1 MAKQFV
7 GKATSYTA
15 EGADARFIDNDEQ
28 TQALNTLRNEVP
40 GLADA
45 RIEARIEAYK
55 QEANAKFALN
65 TALDSLLKAVDAA
78 ATYAPKSALEGLLK
92 AADAAA
98 TYASKG
104 ELQAAKDVL
113 DKGLKDNADADARRW
128 SVISANKTNVEKL
141 QASMTAVETRVKALE
156 DKPAA
161 PGGQG
166 GGVQAGD
173 TGWVDIAQGQV
184 GAGQYQYR
192 VVGATMFFRKKGDE
206 WRALPKP
213 ATTVTHIAT
222 LPQTYGKLERANVQ
236 VVKKG
241 DPKQGNGDVWTSDG
255 SMIEVWPN
263 WTVKYTCMDLQG
275 TYAMDLLKTTV
286 EKPLL
291 TPAQPGGAGGVT
303 EETLNQK
310 IYELKT
316 NLEAKITAATSM
328 IASTRAVMSGVND
341 KVNILETTV
350 GEHTTR
356 ITALE
361 NKPGGGAATGATVL
375 VLGPTEAVPVGT
387 KPGTVIVRRSN

>member
-7 GKATSYTA
+7 GKATSYTVDGA
-15 EGADARFIDNDEQ
+15 EARFIDNDEQ
-28 TQALNTLRNEVP
+28 TQALNSLRNEVP

-55 QEANAKFALN
+55 QEVNAKFAL
-65 TALDSLLKAVDAA
+65 
-78 ATYAPKSALEGLLK
+78 KSALDGLLK

-98 TYASKG
+98 TYAPKAALEGLLKATDAAATYASKG
-104 ELQAAKDVL
+104 DLAAAKEAL
-113 DKGLKDNADADARRW
+113 EKGLKDNTDADARRW
-128 SVISANKTNVEKL
+128 SIISANKTDVADLK
-141 QASMTAVETRVKALE
+141 TRVKALE

-173 TGWVDIAQGQV
+173 TGWMDIAQGQI

-213 ATTVTHIAT
+213 ATANSHIAT
-222 LPQTYGKLERANVQ
+222 LPQTYGKLERASVL
-236 VVKKG
+236 VVKKDG
-241 DPKQGNGDVWTSDG
+241 DNWLSDG

-263 WTVKYTCMDLQG
+263 WTVKYSCKDLQG
-275 TYAMDLLKTTV
+275 TYAMDLLMTTV

-291 TPAQPGGAGGVT
+291 TPAQPGGGVT
-303 EETLNQK
+303 EEKLN
-310 IYELKT
+310 ELKT
-316 NLEAKITAATSM
+316 SLEAKITAATSE
-328 IASTRAVMSGVND
+328 IASTKAVMTGVRD
-341 KVNILETTV
+341 KVTTLETTV
-350 GEHTTR
+350 GEHTKK
-356 ITALE
+356 IAALE
-361 NKPGGGAATGATVL
+361 AKPGGGGATVL
-375 VLGPTEAVPVGT
+375 VLGPTENLPAGT

>member
-7 GKATSYTA
+7 GKTTSYTA

-40 GLADA
+40 DLANA

-55 QEANAKFALN
+55 QEVNTKFALK
-65 TALDSLLKAVDAA
+65 TALDDLLKTVDAA

-104 ELQAAKDVL
+104 ELQAAKDAL
-113 DKGLKDNADADARRW
+113 DKGLKDNADADSRRW
-128 SVISANKTNVEKL
+128 SVISGNKTNVEKL

-156 DKPAA
+156 DA
-161 PGGQG
+161 PGGG
-166 GGVQAGD
+166 GGGLKVGD
-173 TGWVDIAQGQV
+173 TGWKDIETGQV

-192 VVGATMFFRKKGDE
+192 VVGATMFLRRTGDE

-213 ATTVTHIAT
+213 TKTVTHVAT
-222 LPQTYGKLERANVQ
+222 LPQTYGKLERASTL

-241 DPKQGNGDVWTSDG
+241 DPAQGKQDEWTSDG
-255 SMIEVWPN
+255 SMIEIWPN

-275 TYAMDLLKTTV
+275 IYAMDLLKTTV
-286 EKPLL
+286 EKPLIS
-291 TPAQPGGAGGVT
+291 PAGAGGGIT

-310 IYELKT
+310 LDTLKT
-316 NLEAKITAATSM
+316 SLEAQIRTIQSEAANAKAQM
-328 IASTRAVMSGVND
+328 STLNT
-341 KVNILETTV
+341 KVED
-350 GEHTTR
+350 HTTR

-375 VLGPTEAVPVGT
+375 VLGPTEAVPAGT

>member
-40 GLADA
+40 DLANA

-55 QEANAKFALN
+55 QEVNARYALKS
-65 TALDSLLKAVDAA
+65 ALDGLLKAVDAA

-113 DKGLKDNADADARRW
+113 DKGLKDNADADSRRW
-128 SVISANKTNVEKL
+128 SVISANKTDVADLK
-141 QASMTAVETRVKALE
+141 TRVKALE

-173 TGWVDIAQGQV
+173 TGWKDIETGQV

-192 VVGATMFFRKKGDE
+192 VVGATMFFRKAGDE

-213 ATTVTHIAT
+213 TKTVTHVAT
-222 LPQTYGKLERANVQ
+222 LPQTYGKLERASTL

-241 DPKQGNGDVWTSDG
+241 DPAQGKQDEWTSDG
-255 SMIEVWPN
+255 SMIEIWPN

-275 TYAMDLLKTTV
+275 VYAMDLLKTTV

-291 TPAQPGGAGGVT
+291 TPAQPGGGVT

-310 IYELKT
+310 INELKT
-316 NLEAKITAATSM
+316 GLEVQL
-328 IASTRAVMSGVND
+328 RAVLSEAAGV
-341 KVNILETTV
+341 KAQV
-350 GEHTTR
+350 GAANTKIEAHEAR
-356 ITALE
+356 ISALE
-361 NKPGGGAATGATVL
+361 NKPGGGPATGATVL
-375 VLGPTEAVPVGT
+375 VLGPTEAVPAGT

>member
-7 GKATSYTA
+7 GKATSYTVDGA
-15 EGADARFIDNDEQ
+15 EARFIDNDEQ

-40 GLADA
+40 DLANA

-55 QEANAKFALN
+55 QEVNAKFAL
-65 TALDSLLKAVDAA
+65 
-78 ATYAPKSALEGLLK
+78 KSALDGLLK

-98 TYASKG
+98 TYAPKAALEGLLKATDAAATYASKG
-104 ELQAAKDVL
+104 DLAAAKEAL
-113 DKGLKDNADADARRW
+113 EKGLKDNTDADARRW
-128 SVISANKTNVEKL
+128 SIISTNKTDVADLK
-141 QASMTAVETRVKALE
+141 TRVKALE

-213 ATTVTHIAT
+213 ATTVTHVAT
-222 LPQTYGKLERANVQ
+222 LPQTYGKLERASTL

-241 DPKQGNGDVWTSDG
+241 DPKQGKGDEWTSDG
-255 SMIEVWPN
+255 SMIEIWPN

-291 TPAQPGGAGGVT
+291 TPAQPGGGVT
-303 EETLNQK
+303 EEKLN
-310 IYELKT
+310 ELKT
-316 NLEAKITAATSM
+316 SLEMKLNAVTSE
-328 IASTRAVMSGVND
+328 IASTKAMMSGVRD
-341 KVNILETTV
+341 KVTTLETSVKTNADK
-350 GEHTTR
+350 
-356 ITALE
+356 IAALE
-361 NKPGGGAATGATVL
+361 NKPGGGGATGATVL
-375 VLGPTEAVPVGT
+375 VLGPTENLPAGT

>member
-40 GLADA
+40 DLANA

-55 QEANAKFALN
+55 QEVNAKFALK
-65 TALDSLLKAVDAA
+65 TALDGLLKAVDAT

-104 ELQAAKDVL
+104 ELQAAKDAL
-113 DKGLKDNADADARRW
+113 DKSLKDNADADSRRW
-128 SVISANKTNVEKL
+128 SVISGNKTNVEKL

-156 DKPAA
+156 DA

-166 GGVQAGD
+166 QGGGGLKVGD
-173 TGWVDIAQGQV
+173 TGWKDIETGQV

-192 VVGATMFFRKKGDE
+192 VVGATMFLRKAGDE

-213 ATTVTHIAT
+213 TKTVTHVAT
-222 LPQTYGKLERANVQ
+222 LPQTYGKLERASTL

-241 DPKQGNGDVWTSDG
+241 DPAQGKQDEWTSDG
-255 SMIEVWPN
+255 SMVEIWPN

-275 TYAMDLLKTTV
+275 VYAMDLLKTTV
-286 EKPLL
+286 EKPLIS
-291 TPAQPGGAGGVT
+291 PAGASGVT
-303 EETLNQK
+303 EETLNQRLDT
-310 IYELKT
+310 LKT
-316 NLEAKITAATSM
+316 SLEMQIRAIQAESAGTKAQV
-328 IASTRAVMSGVND
+328 STLNT
-341 KVNILETTV
+341 KVEAH
-350 GEHTTR
+350 ETR

-361 NKPGGGAATGATVL
+361 NKPAGAGTPLL
-375 VLGPTEAVPVGT
+375 VLGPTEAVPAGT

>member
-7 GKATSYTA
+7 GKAISYTA
-15 EGADARFIDNDEQ
+15 EGADARFIDNNEQ

-40 GLADA
+40 DLANA

-55 QEANAKFALN
+55 QEVNAKFALK
-65 TALDSLLKAVDAA
+65 TALDGLLKAVDAA

-104 ELQAAKDVL
+104 ELQAAKDAL
-113 DKGLKDNADADARRW
+113 DKGLKDNADADSRRW
-128 SVISANKTNVEKL
+128 SVISGNKTNVEKL

-156 DKPAA
+156 DA
-161 PGGQG
+161 PGGG
-166 GGVQAGD
+166 GGGLKIGD
-173 TGWVDIAQGQV
+173 TGWKDIETGQV

-192 VVGATMFFRKKGDE
+192 VVGATMFFRKAGDE
-206 WRALPKP
+206 WRPLPK
-213 ATTVTHIAT
+213 TTRTVTHVAT
-222 LPQTYGKLERANVQ
+222 LPQTYGKLERASTL

-241 DPKQGNGDVWTSDG
+241 DPAQGKQDEWTSDG
-255 SMIEVWPN
+255 SMVEIWPN

-275 TYAMDLLKTTV
+275 IYAMDLLKTTV
-286 EKPLL
+286 EKPLIS
-291 TPAQPGGAGGVT
+291 PAEAGGGVT

-310 IYELKT
+310 LDTLKT
-316 NLEAKITAATSM
+316 SLEAQIRANSGELAGIKAQV
-328 IASTRAVMSGVND
+328 STLNT
-341 KVNILETTV
+341 KVED
-350 GEHTTR
+350 HTTR

-361 NKPGGGAATGATVL
+361 NKPAGTGTPLL
-375 VLGPTEAVPVGT
+375 VLGPTEAVPAGT

>member
-7 GKATSYTA
+7 GKATSYTVDGA
-15 EGADARFIDNDEQ
+15 EARFIDNDEQ

-55 QEANAKFALN
+55 QEVNAKFALK
-65 TALDSLLKAVDAA
+65 TALDGLLKAVDAA

-104 ELQAAKDVL
+104 ELQAAKDAL
-113 DKGLKDNADADARRW
+113 DKGLKDNADADSRRW
-128 SVISANKTNVEKL
+128 SVISGNKTNIETL

-161 PGGQG
+161 PGGG
-166 GGVQAGD
+166 AGGVQAGD

-192 VVGATMFFRKKGDE
+192 VVGATMFFRRAGDE

-213 ATTVTHIAT
+213 ARTVTHIAT
-222 LPQTYGKLERANVQ
+222 LPQTYGKLERASTL

-241 DPKQGNGDVWTSDG
+241 DPALGKGDEWTSDG
-255 SMIEVWPN
+255 SMIELWPN

-275 TYAMDLLKTTV
+275 VYAMDLLKTTV

-291 TPAQPGGAGGVT
+291 TPAQPGGGVT
-303 EETLNQK
+303 EETLNTK
-310 IYELKT
+310 LNDLKT
-316 NLEAKITAATSM
+316 SLEAQIRAAQSEA
-328 IASTRAVMSGVND
+328 ASVKAQVSTLNT
-341 KVNILETTV
+341 KVE
-350 GEHTTR
+350 EHTTR

>member
-7 GKATSYTA
+7 GKATSYTVDGA
-15 EGADARFIDNDEQ
+15 EARFIDNDEQ

-55 QEANAKFALN
+55 QEVNAKFALKS
-65 TALDSLLKAVDAA
+65 ALDGLLKATDAA

-104 ELQAAKDVL
+104 ELQAAKDAL
-113 DKGLKDNADADARRW
+113 DKSLKDNADADSRCW
-128 SVISANKTNVEKL
+128 SVISGNKTNVEKL

-156 DKPAA
+156 DA
-161 PGGQG
+161 PGGG
-166 GGVQAGD
+166 GGAGGGLKVGD
-173 TGWVDIAQGQV
+173 TGWKDIETGQV

-192 VVGATMFFRKKGDE
+192 VVGATMFLRKAGDE
-206 WRALPKP
+206 WRPLPKP
-213 ATTVTHIAT
+213 ARTVTHIAT
-222 LPQTYGKLERANVQ
+222 LPQTYGKLERASTL

-241 DPKQGNGDVWTSDG
+241 DPAQGKGDEWTSDG
-255 SMIEVWPN
+255 SMIEIWPN

-275 TYAMDLLKTTV
+275 VYAMDLLKTTV
-286 EKPLL
+286 EKPLIS
-291 TPAQPGGAGGVT
+291 PEGASGGIT

-310 IYELKT
+310 LNDLKT
-316 NLEAKITAATSM
+316 SLEAQI
-328 IASTRAVMSGVND
+328 RVNSAELSVIKAQAND
-341 KVNILETTV
+341 TKTKVETLETKV
-350 GEHTTR
+350 
-356 ITALE
+356 TALE
-361 NKPGGGAATGATVL
+361 NKPAGTGTPLL
-375 VLGPTEAVPVGT
+375 VLGPTEAVPAGT

>member
-7 GKATSYTA
+7 GKATSYTVDGA
-15 EGADARFIDNDEQ
+15 EARFIDNDEQ

-55 QEANAKFALN
+55 QEVNAKFALK
-65 TALDSLLKAVDAA
+65 TALDGLLKVVDAA

-104 ELQAAKDVL
+104 ELQAAKDAL
-113 DKGLKDNADADARRW
+113 DKGLKDNADADSRRW
-128 SVISANKTNVEKL
+128 SVISGNKTNVEKL

-156 DKPAA
+156 DA
-161 PGGQG
+161 PGGAG
-166 GGVQAGD
+166 GGLKVGD
-173 TGWVDIAQGQV
+173 TGWKDIETGQV

-192 VVGATMFFRKKGDE
+192 VVGATMFFRKAGDE

-213 ATTVTHIAT
+213 TRTVTHVAT
-222 LPQTYGKLERANVQ
+222 LPQTYGKLERASTL

-241 DPKQGNGDVWTSDG
+241 DPAQGKGDEWTSDG
-255 SMIEVWPN
+255 SMIEIWPN
-263 WTVKYTCMDLQG
+263 WTVKYTCLDLQG
-275 TYAMDLLKTTV
+275 VYAMDLLKTTV
-286 EKPLL
+286 EKPLIS
-291 TPAQPGGAGGVT
+291 PAGAGGVT
-303 EETLNQK
+303 EETLNTK
-310 IYELKT
+310 LNELKT
-316 NLEAKITAATSM
+316 SLETQIRAVQSEITGARAQM
-328 IASTRAVMSGVND
+328 GAASTKIEAH
-341 KVNILETTV
+341 E
-350 GEHTTR
+350 TR

-375 VLGPTEAVPVGT
+375 VLGPTEAVPAGT

>member
-55 QEANAKFALN
+55 QEVNAKYALK
-65 TALDSLLKAVDAA
+65 TALDGLLKAVDAA

-104 ELQAAKDVL
+104 ELLAAKDAL
-113 DKGLKDNADADARRW
+113 DKGLKDNADADSRRW
-128 SVISANKTNVEKL
+128 SVISGNKTNVEKL

-156 DKPAA
+156 DA
-161 PGGQG
+161 PGGAG
-166 GGVQAGD
+166 GGLKVGD
-173 TGWVDIAQGQV
+173 TGWKDIETGRV

-192 VVGATMFFRKKGDE
+192 VVGATMFFRKAGDE

-213 ATTVTHIAT
+213 TRTVTHVAT
-222 LPQTYGKLERANVQ
+222 LPQTYGKLERASTL

-241 DPKQGNGDVWTSDG
+241 DPAQGKGDEWTSDG
-255 SMIEVWPN
+255 SMIEIWPN

-275 TYAMDLLKTTV
+275 VYAMDLLKTTV
-286 EKPLL
+286 EKPLIS
-291 TPAQPGGAGGVT
+291 PAEAGGGVT
-303 EETLNQK
+303 EEMLNQK
-310 IYELKT
+310 LDTLKT
-316 NLEAKITAATSM
+316 TLESQIRANSSELASVKTQMS
-328 IASTRAVMSGVND
+328 STRS
-341 KVNILETTV
+341 KVETLETKV
-350 GEHTTR
+350 TT
-356 ITALE
+356 LE
-361 NKPGGGAATGATVL
+361 NKPGGTSTPLL
-375 VLGPTEAVPVGT
+375 VLGPTEAVPAGT

>member
-55 QEANAKFALN
+55 QEVNAKFALK
-65 TALDSLLKAVDAA
+65 TALDGLLKAVDAA

-104 ELQAAKDVL
+104 ELQAAKDAL
-113 DKGLKDNADADARRW
+113 DKGLKDNADADSRRW
-128 SVISANKTNVEKL
+128 SVISGNKTNVERL

-156 DKPAA
+156 DA
-161 PGGQG
+161 PGGG
-166 GGVQAGD
+166 GGAGGGLQVGD
-173 TGWVDIAQGQV
+173 TGWKDIETGQV

-192 VVGATMFFRKKGDE
+192 VVGATMFLRKAGDE

-213 ATTVTHIAT
+213 TKTVTLVAT
-222 LPQTYGKLERANVQ
+222 LPQTYGKLERASTL

-241 DPKQGNGDVWTSDG
+241 DPAQGKQDEWTLDG
-255 SMIEVWPN
+255 SMVEIWPN

-275 TYAMDLLKTTV
+275 VYAMDLLKTTV
-286 EKPLL
+286 EKPLIS
-291 TPAQPGGAGGVT
+291 PAGAGGGIT
-303 EETLNQK
+303 EEMLNQK
-310 IYELKT
+310 LNDLKT
-316 NLEAKITAATSM
+316 SLEAQIGAIQSEVAGTKAWV
-328 IASTRAVMSGVND
+328 STLNT
-341 KVNILETTV
+341 KVEAH
-350 GEHTTR
+350 ETR

-361 NKPGGGAATGATVL
+361 NKPGGAATGATVL
-375 VLGPTEAVPVGT
+375 VLGPTEAVPAGT

>member
-7 GKATSYTA
+7 GKATSYTVDGA
-15 EGADARFIDNDEQ
+15 EARFIDNDEQ

-55 QEANAKFALN
+55 QEVNAKFALKS
-65 TALDSLLKAVDAA
+65 ALDGLLKATDAA
-78 ATYAPKSALEGLLK
+78 AAYAPKTALEGLLK
-92 AADAAA
+92 ASDAAA
-98 TYASKG
+98 TYAAKG
-104 ELQAAKDVL
+104 DLAAAKEAL
-113 DKGLKDNADADARRW
+113 EKGLKDNADADARRW
-128 SVISANKTNVEKL
+128 SVISANKTDVTDLK
-141 QASMTAVETRVKALE
+141 TRVKALE

-222 LPQTYGKLERANVQ
+222 LPQTYGKLERASTL

-241 DPKQGNGDVWTSDG
+241 DPAQGKGDEWTSDG

-263 WTVKYTCMDLQG
+263 WTVKYTCMDLQS

-291 TPAQPGGAGGVT
+291 TPAQPGGGVT

-310 IYELKT
+310 LDALKT
-316 NLEAKITAATSM
+316 SLEAQIRAAQSEA
-328 IASTRAVMSGVND
+328 ASIKAQVSTLNT
-341 KVNILETTV
+341 KVEAH
-350 GEHTTR
+350 ETR

-375 VLGPTEAVPVGT
+375 VLGPTEAVPAGT

>member
-7 GKATSYTA
+7 GKATSYTVDGA
-15 EGADARFIDNDEQ
+15 EARFIDNDEQ

-55 QEANAKFALN
+55 QEVNAKFALK
-65 TALDSLLKAVDAA
+65 TALDGLLKAVDAA

-104 ELQAAKDVL
+104 ELQAAKDAL
-113 DKGLKDNADADARRW
+113 DKGLKDNADADSRRW
-128 SVISANKTNVEKL
+128 SVISGNKTNVEKL

-156 DKPAA
+156 DA
-161 PGGQG
+161 PQG
-166 GGVQAGD
+166 GGGGLKVGD
-173 TGWVDIAQGQV
+173 TGWKDIETGQV

-192 VVGATMFFRKKGDE
+192 VVGATMFLRKAGDE

-213 ATTVTHIAT
+213 ARTVTHVAT
-222 LPQTYGKLERANVQ
+222 LPQTYGKLERASTL

-241 DPKQGNGDVWTSDG
+241 DPAQGKGDEWTSDG
-255 SMIEVWPN
+255 SMVEIWPN

-275 TYAMDLLKTTV
+275 VYAMDLLKTTV
-286 EKPLL
+286 EKPLIS
-291 TPAQPGGAGGVT
+291 PAGAGGGVT
-303 EETLNQK
+303 EETLNTRLND
-310 IYELKT
+310 LKT
-316 NLEAKITAATSM
+316 SLEAQI
-328 IASTRAVMSGVND
+328 RANSSELAGIKAQMSGTKT
-341 KVNILETTV
+341 KVETLETKV
-350 GEHTTR
+350 
-356 ITALE
+356 TALE
-361 NKPGGGAATGATVL
+361 NKPAGTGTPLL
-375 VLGPTEAVPVGT
+375 VLGPTEAVPAGT

>member
-7 GKATSYTA
+7 GKATSYTVDGA
-15 EGADARFIDNDEQ
+15 EARFIDNDEQ

-40 GLADA
+40 DLANA

-55 QEANAKFALN
+55 QEVNAKFALKS
-65 TALDSLLKAVDAA
+65 ALDGLLKATDAA
-78 ATYAPKSALEGLLK
+78 AVYAPKTALEGLLK
-92 AADAAA
+92 ATDAAA

-104 ELQAAKDVL
+104 DLEAAKEAL
-113 DKGLKDNADADARRW
+113 EKGLKDNTAADARRW
-128 SVISANKTNVEKL
+128 SVISANKTDVTDLK
-141 QASMTAVETRVKALE
+141 TRVKALE
-156 DKPAA
+156 DKPAT

-222 LPQTYGKLERANVQ
+222 LPQTYGKLERASTL

-241 DPKQGNGDVWTSDG
+241 DPALGKGDEWTSDG

-263 WTVKYTCMDLQG
+263 WIVKYTCMDLQG

-291 TPAQPGGAGGVT
+291 TPAQPGGGVT
-303 EETLNQK
+303 EEKLN
-310 IYELKT
+310 ELKT
-316 NLEAKITAATSM
+316 SLEAKITAATHE
-328 IASTRAVMSGVND
+328 IASTRAVMTEVRD
-341 KVNILETTV
+341 KVTTLETTV
-350 GEHTTR
+350 KTNADK
-356 ITALE
+356 IAALE
-361 NKPGGGAATGATVL
+361 NKPGGGAGTGATVL
-375 VLGPTEAVPVGT
+375 VLGPTENLPAGT

>member
-28 TQALNTLRNEVP
+28 AQALNTLRNEVP

-55 QEANAKFALN
+55 QEVNAKFALK
-65 TALDSLLKAVDAA
+65 TALDGLLKAVDAA
-78 ATYAPKSALEGLLK
+78 AAYAPKSALEGLLK

-104 ELQAAKDVL
+104 ELQAAKDAL
-113 DKGLKDNADADARRW
+113 DKGLKDNADADSRRW
-128 SVISANKTNVEKL
+128 SVISGNKTNVEKL

-156 DKPAA
+156 DA
-161 PGGQG
+161 PGGGGAG
-166 GGVQAGD
+166 GGLKVGD
-173 TGWVDIAQGQV
+173 TGWMDIDQGQV

-192 VVGATMFFRKKGDE
+192 VVGATMFLRKAGDE

-213 ATTVTHIAT
+213 PRTVTHVAT
-222 LPQTYGKLERANVQ
+222 LPQTYGKLERASTL

-241 DPKQGNGDVWTSDG
+241 DPAQGKGDEWTSDG
-255 SMIEVWPN
+255 SMIEIWPN
-263 WTVKYTCMDLQG
+263 RTVKYTCMDLQG
-275 TYAMDLLKTTV
+275 IYAMDLLKTTV
-286 EKPLL
+286 EKPLIS
-291 TPAQPGGAGGVT
+291 PAGTEGGVT

-310 IYELKT
+310 LVALKT
-316 NLEAKITAATSM
+316 SLESQIRVAQSEAAGTK
-328 IASTRAVMSGVND
+328 ALVSTLNT
-341 KVNILETTV
+341 KVED
-350 GEHTTR
+350 HTTR
-356 ITALE
+356 IAALE
-361 NKPGGGAATGATVL
+361 NKPGGTSTPLL
-375 VLGPTEAVPVGT
+375 VLGPTEAVPAGT

>member
-7 GKATSYTA
+7 GKATSYTVDGA
-15 EGADARFIDNDEQ
+15 EARFIDNDEQ

-40 GLADA
+40 DLANA

-55 QEANAKFALN
+55 QEVNAKFAL
-65 TALDSLLKAVDAA
+65 
-78 ATYAPKSALEGLLK
+78 KSALDGLLK

-98 TYASKG
+98 TYAPKAALEGLLKATDAAATYASKG
-104 ELQAAKDVL
+104 DLAAAKEVL
-113 DKGLKDNADADARRW
+113 EKGLKDNTDADARRW
-128 SVISANKTNVEKL
+128 SIISANKTDVADLK
-141 QASMTAVETRVKALE
+141 TRVKALE

-206 WRALPKP
+206 WRPLPKP
-213 ATTVTHIAT
+213 ATTVTHVAT
-222 LPQTYGKLERANVQ
+222 LPQTYGKLERASTL
-236 VVKKG
+236 VVKRGDPALGKG
-241 DPKQGNGDVWTSDG
+241 DEWASDG
-255 SMIEVWPN
+255 SMIEIWPN

-291 TPAQPGGAGGVT
+291 TPAQPGGGVT
-303 EETLNQK
+303 EEKLN
-310 IYELKT
+310 ELKT
-316 NLEAKITAATSM
+316 SLEAKIAAATSE
-328 IASTRAVMSGVND
+328 ITSTRAIMAGVRDNV
-341 KVNILETTV
+341 KTLETTV
-350 GEHTTR
+350 GEHTSK
-356 ITALE
+356 IAALE
-361 NKPGGGAATGATVL
+361 NKPGGGAGTGATVL
-375 VLGPTEAVPVGT
+375 VLGPTENLPVGT

>member
-7 GKATSYTA
+7 GKATSYTVDGA
-15 EGADARFIDNDEQ
+15 EARFIDNDEQ

-40 GLADA
+40 DLANA

-55 QEANAKFALN
+55 QEVNAKYALKS
-65 TALDSLLKAVDAA
+65 ALDGLLKAADAA

-92 AADAAA
+92 ATDAAA

-104 ELQAAKDVL
+104 DLAAAKEAL
-113 DKGLKDNADADARRW
+113 EKGLKENTDADARRW
-128 SVISANKTNVEKL
+128 SVISANKTDVADLK
-141 QASMTAVETRVKALE
+141 TRVKALE

-173 TGWVDIAQGQV
+173 TGWVDIAQDQV

-192 VVGATMFFRKKGDE
+192 VVGATMFFRKKGNE
-206 WRALPKP
+206 WRPLPKP
-213 ATTVTHIAT
+213 ATTVTHVAT
-222 LPQTYGKLERANVQ
+222 LPQTYGKLERASTL

-241 DPKQGNGDVWTSDG
+241 DPKQGKQDEWISDG
-255 SMIEVWPN
+255 SMVEIWPN

-291 TPAQPGGAGGVT
+291 TPAQPGGGVT
-303 EETLNQK
+303 EEK
-310 IYELKT
+310 INELKT
-316 NLEAKITAATSM
+316 SLEAKLTAVTSEV
-328 IASTRAVMSGVND
+328 ASTRAMMSDVRD
-341 KVNILETTV
+341 KVTTLETTV
-350 GEHTTR
+350 GEHTSK
-356 ITALE
+356 IAALE
-361 NKPGGGAATGATVL
+361 NKPGGGAGTGATVL
-375 VLGPTEAVPVGT
+375 VLGPTENLPAGT

>member
-7 GKATSYTA
+7 GKATSYTVDGA
-15 EGADARFIDNDEQ
+15 EARFIDNDEQ

-40 GLADA
+40 DLANA

-55 QEANAKFALN
+55 QEVNARFALK
-65 TALDSLLKAVDAA
+65 TALDGLLKAVDAA

-92 AADAAA
+92 ATDAAA

-104 ELQAAKDVL
+104 ELTTAKEAL
-113 DKGLKDNADADARRW
+113 EKGLQDNADADARRW
-128 SVISANKTNVEKL
+128 SVISANKTDVADLK
-141 QASMTAVETRVKALE
+141 TRVKALE

-213 ATTVTHIAT
+213 AAMNTHIAT
-222 LPQTYGKLERANVQ
+222 LPQTYGKLERASVL
-236 VVKKG
+236 VVKKDG
-241 DPKQGNGDVWTSDG
+241 DSWISDG
-255 SMIEVWPN
+255 STIEVWPN
-263 WTVKYTCMDLQG
+263 WTVKYTCKDLQG
-275 TYAMDLLKTTV
+275 VYAMNLLMTSV

-291 TPAQPGGAGGVT
+291 TPAQPGGGVS
-303 EETLNQK
+303 EEMLNQK
-310 IYELKT
+310 LDTLKT
-316 NLEAKITAATSM
+316 SLEAQIRAIQSESAGIKAQM
-328 IASTRAVMSGVND
+328 STLNT
-341 KVNILETTV
+341 KVED
-350 GEHTTR
+350 HATR
-356 ITALE
+356 ITSLE
-361 NKPGGGAATGATVL
+361 NKPAGGGTPLL
-375 VLGPTEAVPVGT
+375 VLGPTEAVPAGT

>member
-40 GLADA
+40 GLANA

-55 QEANAKFALN
+55 QEVNAKFALK
-65 TALDSLLKAVDAA
+65 TALDGLLKAVDAA

-104 ELQAAKDVL
+104 ELQAAKDAL

-128 SVISANKTNVEKL
+128 SVISTNKTDVADLKI
-141 QASMTAVETRVKALE
+141 RVKALE
-156 DKPAA
+156 DK

-213 ATTVTHIAT
+213 AAMSTHIAT
-222 LPQTYGKLERANVQ
+222 LPQTYGKLERASVL
-236 VVKKG
+236 VVKKDG
-241 DPKQGNGDVWTSDG
+241 DNWTSDG

-263 WTVKYTCMDLQG
+263 WTVKYTCKDLQG
-275 TYAMDLLKTTV
+275 VYAMDLLMTSV

-291 TPAQPGGAGGVT
+291 TPAQPGGGIT

-310 IYELKT
+310 INELKT
-316 NLEAKITAATSM
+316 DLEAKITAATSE
-328 IASTRAVMSGVND
+328 IASTKAVMNGVRN
-341 KVNILETTV
+341 KVTTLETTV
-350 GEHTTR
+350 GDHSTR

-375 VLGPTEAVPVGT
+375 VLGPTEAVPAGT

>member
-7 GKATSYTA
+7 GKATSYTVDGA
-15 EGADARFIDNDEQ
+15 EARFIDNDEQ
-28 TQALNTLRNEVP
+28 TQALNSLRNEVP

-55 QEANAKFALN
+55 QEVNAKFALKS
-65 TALDSLLKAVDAA
+65 ALDGLLKATDAA
-78 ATYAPKSALEGLLK
+78 ATYAPKAALEGLLK
-92 AADAAA
+92 ASDAAA
-98 TYASKG
+98 AY
-104 ELQAAKDVL
+104 AAKGDL
-113 DKGLKDNADADARRW
+113 AAAKEALEKGLKDNADADARRW
-128 SVISANKTNVEKL
+128 SVISANKTDVADLK
-141 QASMTAVETRVKALE
+141 TRVKALE

-213 ATTVTHIAT
+213 AAMNTHIAT
-222 LPQTYGKLERANVQ
+222 LPQTYGKLERASVL
-236 VVKKG
+236 VVKKDG
-241 DPKQGNGDVWTSDG
+241 DNWTSDG

-263 WTVKYTCMDLQG
+263 WTVKYTCKDLQG
-275 TYAMDLLKTTV
+275 VYAMDLLMTSV

-291 TPAQPGGAGGVT
+291 APAQPGGEGGVT

-310 IYELKT
+310 INELKT
-316 NLEAKITAATSM
+316 GLEAKITAAMSEV
-328 IASTRAVMSGVND
+328 ASTKAIMSGVRD
-341 KVNILETTV
+341 KVTTLETAV
-350 GEHTTR
+350 GDHATR

-375 VLGPTEAVPVGT
+375 VLGPTEAVPAGT

>member
-1 MAKQFV
+1 MAKQFI

-28 TQALNTLRNEVP
+28 MQALNALRNEVP

-55 QEANAKFALN
+55 QEVNAKFAL
-65 TALDSLLKAVDAA
+65 
-78 ATYAPKSALEGLLK
+78 KSALDGLLK

-98 TYASKG
+98 TYAPKAALEGLLKATDAAAAYASKG
-104 ELQAAKDVL
+104 DLAAAKEAL
-113 DKGLKDNADADARRW
+113 EKGLKDNTDADARRW
-128 SVISANKTNVEKL
+128 GAISANKTDVADLK
-141 QASMTAVETRVKALE
+141 TRVKALE
-156 DKPAA
+156 DKPAV

-213 ATTVTHIAT
+213 ATTATHVAT
-222 LPQTYGKLERANVQ
+222 LPQTYGKLERASAL

-241 DPKQGNGDVWTSDG
+241 DPKQGKGDEWTSDG
-255 SMIEVWPN
+255 SMIEIWPN

-291 TPAQPGGAGGVT
+291 TPAQPGGGVT
-303 EETLNQK
+303 EEKLN
-310 IYELKT
+310 ELKT
-316 NLEAKITAATSM
+316 SLEAKITAATSE
-328 IASTRAVMSGVND
+328 IASTRAMMSGVRD
-341 KVNILETTV
+341 KVTTLETSVKTNADKIV
-350 GEHTTR
+350 
-356 ITALE
+356 ALE
-361 NKPGGGAATGATVL
+361 NKPGGGAGTGATVL
-375 VLGPTEAVPVGT
+375 VLGPTENLPVGT

>member
-15 EGADARFIDNDEQ
+15 EGADARFIDNEEQ

-40 GLADA
+40 DLANA

-55 QEANAKFALN
+55 QEVNAKFALK
-65 TALDSLLKAVDAA
+65 TALDGLLKAVDAA

-104 ELQAAKDVL
+104 ELQAAKDAL
-113 DKGLKDNADADARRW
+113 DKGLKDNADADSRRW
-128 SVISANKTNVEKL
+128 SVISGNKTNVEKL

-156 DKPAA
+156 DA

-166 GGVQAGD
+166 QGGGGLKVGD
-173 TGWVDIAQGQV
+173 TGWKDIETGQV

-192 VVGATMFFRKKGDE
+192 VVGATMFFRKAGDE

-213 ATTVTHIAT
+213 TKTVTHVAT
-222 LPQTYGKLERANVQ
+222 LPQTYGKLERASTL

-241 DPKQGNGDVWTSDG
+241 DPAQGKQDEWTSDG
-255 SMIEVWPN
+255 SMVEIWPN

-275 TYAMDLLKTTV
+275 VYAMDLLKTTV
-286 EKPLL
+286 EKPLIS
-291 TPAQPGGAGGVT
+291 PAGAGGGIT

-310 IYELKT
+310 LDTLKT
-316 NLEAKITAATSM
+316 S
-328 IASTRAVMSGVND
+328 
-341 KVNILETTV
+341 LETQIKAVQSEFAGVKARVSILNTKV
-350 GEHTTR
+350 EAHEAR
-356 ITALE
+356 ITDLE
-361 NKPGGGAATGATVL
+361 NKPTGGGTPLL

>member
-7 GKATSYTA
+7 GKATSYTVDGA
-15 EGADARFIDNDEQ
+15 EARFIDNDEQ

-40 GLADA
+40 DLANA

-55 QEANAKFALN
+55 QEVNAKFALKS
-65 TALDSLLKAVDAA
+65 ALDGLLKATDAA
-78 ATYAPKSALEGLLK
+78 AAYAPKAALEGLLK
-92 AADAAA
+92 ATDAAA
-98 TYASKG
+98 AYASKG
-104 ELQAAKDVL
+104 DLAAAKEAL
-113 DKGLKDNADADARRW
+113 EKGLKDNTDADARRW
-128 SVISANKTNVEKL
+128 SVISANKTDVDDLK
-141 QASMTAVETRVKALE
+141 TRVKALE

-213 ATTVTHIAT
+213 ATTVTHVAT
-222 LPQTYGKLERANVQ
+222 LPQTYGKLERASTL

-241 DPKQGNGDVWTSDG
+241 DPKQGKGDEWTSDG
-255 SMIEVWPN
+255 SMVEIWPN
-263 WTVKYTCMDLQG
+263 WTVKYTCVDLQG

-291 TPAQPGGAGGVT
+291 TPAQPGGGVT
-303 EETLNQK
+303 EEKLN
-310 IYELKT
+310 ELKT
-316 NLEAKITAATSM
+316 SLEAKITAATSE
-328 IASTRAVMSGVND
+328 IASTKAMMSSVSG
-341 KVNILETTV
+341 KVTTLETTV
-350 GEHTTR
+350 VEHTSR

-361 NKPGGGAATGATVL
+361 NKPGGGGATGATVL
-375 VLGPTEAVPVGT
+375 VLGPTENLPAGT

>member
-7 GKATSYTA
+7 GKTTSYTVDGA
-15 EGADARFIDNDEQ
+15 EARFIDNDEQ

-40 GLADA
+40 DLANA

-55 QEANAKFALN
+55 QEVNAKFALKS
-65 TALDSLLKAVDAA
+65 ALDGLLKAADAA
-78 ATYAPKSALEGLLK
+78 ATYAPKAALEGLLK

-104 ELQAAKDVL
+104 DLAAAKEAL
-113 DKGLKDNADADARRW
+113 EKGLKDNTDADARRW
-128 SVISANKTNVEKL
+128 SIISANKTDVADLK
-141 QASMTAVETRVKALE
+141 TRVKALE

-213 ATTVTHIAT
+213 ATTVTHVAT
-222 LPQTYGKLERANVQ
+222 LPQTYGKLERASTL

-241 DPKQGNGDVWTSDG
+241 DPKQGKGDEWTSDG
-255 SMIEVWPN
+255 SMIEIWPN

-291 TPAQPGGAGGVT
+291 TPAQPGGGVT
-303 EETLNQK
+303 EEKLN
-310 IYELKT
+310 ELKT
-316 NLEAKITAATSM
+316 SLEAKITAATSE
-328 IASTRAVMSGVND
+328 IASTKALMSGVRD
-341 KVNILETTV
+341 KVTTLETSVKTNADK
-350 GEHTTR
+350 
-356 ITALE
+356 IAALE
-361 NKPGGGAATGATVL
+361 NKPGGGGATGATVL
-375 VLGPTEAVPVGT
+375 VLGPTENLPAGT

>member
-1 MAKQFV
+1 MAKQFI

-40 GLADA
+40 DLANA

-55 QEANAKFALN
+55 QEVNAKFAL
-65 TALDSLLKAVDAA
+65 
-78 ATYAPKSALEGLLK
+78 KSALDGLLK

-98 TYASKG
+98 TYAPKAALEGLLKATDAAATYASKG
-104 ELQAAKDVL
+104 DLAAAREAL
-113 DKGLKDNADADARRW
+113 EKGLKDNTDADARRW
-128 SVISANKTNVEKL
+128 SIISTNKTDVADLK
-141 QASMTAVETRVKALE
+141 TRVKALE

-166 GGVQAGD
+166 GGVQVGD

-213 ATTVTHIAT
+213 AALNTHIAT
-222 LPQTYGKLERANVQ
+222 LPQTYGKLERASTV
-236 VVKKG
+236 VVKKDG
-241 DPKQGNGDVWTSDG
+241 DNWISDG
-255 SMIEVWPN
+255 SMIEIWPN
-263 WTVKYTCMDLQG
+263 WTVKYTCKDLQG
-275 TYAMDLLKTTV
+275 VYAMDLLTTSV

-291 TPAQPGGAGGVT
+291 TPAQPGGGVT
-303 EETLNQK
+303 EEKLN
-310 IYELKT
+310 ELKT
-316 NLEAKITAATSM
+316 NLEAKISAAMSEF
-328 IASTRAVMSGVND
+328 ASTKAQMSSVKD
-341 KVNILETTV
+341 KVTTLETTV
-350 GEHTTR
+350 GEHTAR

-361 NKPGGGAATGATVL
+361 NKPGGGGTSTPLL
-375 VLGPTEAVPVGT
+375 VLGPTEAVPAGT

>member
-40 GLADA
+40 DLANA

-55 QEANAKFALN
+55 QEVNAKFALK
-65 TALDSLLKAVDAA
+65 TALDGLLKAVDAA
-78 ATYAPKSALEGLLK
+78 ATYAPKSSLEGLLK

-104 ELQAAKDVL
+104 ELQAAKDAL
-113 DKGLKDNADADARRW
+113 DKGLKDNADADSRRW
-128 SVISANKTNVEKL
+128 SVISGNKTNVEKL
-141 QASMTAVETRVKALE
+141 HASMTAVETRVKALE
-156 DKPAA
+156 DA

-166 GGVQAGD
+166 GGVQVGD
-173 TGWVDIAQGQV
+173 TGWKDIETGQV

-192 VVGATMFFRKKGDE
+192 VVGATMFFRKAGDE

-213 ATTVTHIAT
+213 TKTVTHVAT
-222 LPQTYGKLERANVQ
+222 LPQTYGKLERASTL

-241 DPKQGNGDVWTSDG
+241 DPAQGKQDEWTSDG
-255 SMIEVWPN
+255 SMIEIWPN

-275 TYAMDLLKTTV
+275 TYAMDLLKTSV
-286 EKPLL
+286 EKPLIS
-291 TPAQPGGAGGVT
+291 PAGAGGGIT
-303 EETLNQK
+303 EEALNQK
-310 IYELKT
+310 LDTLKT
-316 NLEAKITAATSM
+316 SLEAQIRTNSSELANLKAQISGTKSKIDTIET
-328 IASTRAVMSGVND
+328 
-341 KVNILETTV
+341 KV
-350 GEHTTR
+350 
-356 ITALE
+356 TALE
-361 NKPGGGAATGATVL
+361 NKPGGTGTPLL
-375 VLGPTEAVPVGT
+375 VLGPTEAVPAGT

>member
-7 GKATSYTA
+7 GKATSYTVDGA
-15 EGADARFIDNDEQ
+15 EARFIDNDEQ

-40 GLADA
+40 DLANA

-55 QEANAKFALN
+55 QEVNAKFAL
-65 TALDSLLKAVDAA
+65 
-78 ATYAPKSALEGLLK
+78 KSALDGLLK

-98 TYASKG
+98 AYAPKAALEGLLKATDAAATYASKG
-104 ELQAAKDVL
+104 DLAAAKEAL
-113 DKGLKDNADADARRW
+113 EKGLKDNTDADARRW
-128 SVISANKTNVEKL
+128 SVISANKTDVADLK
-141 QASMTAVETRVKALE
+141 TRVKALE
-156 DKPAA
+156 DKPAG

-173 TGWVDIAQGQV
+173 TGWVDIAQDQV

-213 ATTVTHIAT
+213 ATTVTHVAT
-222 LPQTYGKLERANVQ
+222 LPQTYGKLERASTL

-241 DPKQGNGDVWTSDG
+241 DPKQGKGDEWTSDG
-255 SMIEVWPN
+255 SMIEIWPN

-291 TPAQPGGAGGVT
+291 TPAQPGGGVT
-303 EETLNQK
+303 EEKLN
-310 IYELKT
+310 ELKT
-316 NLEAKITAATSM
+316 SLEAKIAAATYE
-328 IASTRAVMSGVND
+328 IASTKAIMTGVKD
-341 KVNILETTV
+341 KVTSLETTV
-350 GEHTTR
+350 GEHTSK
-356 ITALE
+356 IAALE
-361 NKPGGGAATGATVL
+361 NKPGGGAGTGATVL
-375 VLGPTEAVPVGT
+375 VLGPTENLPAGT

>member
-55 QEANAKFALN
+55 QEVNAKFALKS
-65 TALDSLLKAVDAA
+65 ALDGLLKAVDAA

-92 AADAAA
+92 ASDAAS
-98 TYASKG
+98 TYAAKG
-104 ELQAAKDVL
+104 DLAAAKEAL
-113 DKGLKDNADADARRW
+113 EKSLKDNTDADARRW
-128 SVISANKTNVEKL
+128 SIISANKTDVADLK
-141 QASMTAVETRVKALE
+141 TRVKALE
-156 DKPAA
+156 DKPA
-161 PGGQG
+161 GGGAG

-213 ATTVTHIAT
+213 AAANTHIAT
-222 LPQTYGKLERANVQ
+222 LPQTYGKLERASVL
-236 VVKKG
+236 VVKKDG
-241 DPKQGNGDVWTSDG
+241 DNWLSDG

-263 WTVKYTCMDLQG
+263 WTVKYSCKDLQG
-275 TYAMDLLKTTV
+275 TYAMDLLMTSV

-291 TPAQPGGAGGVT
+291 TPAQPGGAGGIT
-303 EETLNQK
+303 EETLTQRLDALK
-310 IYELKT
+310 SELKAKLSS
-316 NLEAKITAATSM
+316 LEARVEANSKKIA
-328 IASTRAVMSGVND
+328 
-341 KVNILETTV
+341 
-350 GEHTTR
+350 
-356 ITALE
+356 ALE
-361 NKPGGGAATGATVL
+361 AQPPGGGATGATVL
-375 VLGPTEAVPVGT
+375 VLGPTENLPAGT

>member
-7 GKATSYTA
+7 GKATSYTVDGA
-15 EGADARFIDNDEQ
+15 EARFIDNDEQ

-40 GLADA
+40 DLANA

-55 QEANAKFALN
+55 QEVNAKFALK
-65 TALDSLLKAVDAA
+65 TALD
-78 ATYAPKSALEGLLK
+78 GLLK

-98 TYASKG
+98 TYAPKTALEGLLKATDAAATYASKG
-104 ELQAAKDVL
+104 DLAAAKEAME
-113 DKGLKDNADADARRW
+113 KGLRDNTDADARRW
-128 SVISANKTNVEKL
+128 SVISANKTDVADLK
-141 QASMTAVETRVKALE
+141 TRVKALE
-156 DKPAA
+156 DKPAV

-213 ATTVTHIAT
+213 ATTVTHVAT
-222 LPQTYGKLERANVQ
+222 LPQTYGKLERASTL

-241 DPKQGNGDVWTSDG
+241 DPKQGKGDEWTSDG
-255 SMIEVWPN
+255 SMIEIWPN

-291 TPAQPGGAGGVT
+291 TPAQPGGGVT
-303 EETLNQK
+303 EEKLN
-310 IYELKT
+310 ELKT
-316 NLEAKITAATSM
+316 GLEMKIRAATSE
-328 IASTRAVMSGVND
+328 IASTKAMMSSVRD
-341 KVNILETTV
+341 KVTTLETKV
-350 GEHTTR
+350 AE
-356 ITALE
+356 LE
-361 NKPGGGAATGATVL
+361 KKPGGGAATGATVL
-375 VLGPTEAVPVGT
+375 VLGPTENLPAGT

>member
-55 QEANAKFALN
+55 QEVNAKFALK
-65 TALDSLLKAVDAA
+65 TALDGLLKAVDAA
-78 ATYAPKSALEGLLK
+78 AAYAPKSALEGLLK

-104 ELQAAKDVL
+104 ELQAAKDAL
-113 DKGLKDNADADARRW
+113 DKGLKDNADADSRRW
-128 SVISANKTNVEKL
+128 SVISGNKTNVEKL

-156 DKPAA
+156 DA
-161 PGGQG
+161 PGGGDDG
-166 GGVQAGD
+166 GGLKVGD
-173 TGWVDIAQGQV
+173 TGWKDIAQGQV

-192 VVGATMFFRKKGDE
+192 VVGATMFFRKAGDE

-213 ATTVTHIAT
+213 ERSVTHIAT
-222 LPQTYGKLERANVQ
+222 LPQTYGKLERASTL

-241 DPKQGNGDVWTSDG
+241 DPAQGKQDEWTSDG
-255 SMIEVWPN
+255 SMVEIWPN
-263 WTVKYTCMDLQG
+263 WTVKYTCIDLQG
-275 TYAMDLLKTTV
+275 VYAMDLLKTTV
-286 EKPLL
+286 EKPLIS
-291 TPAQPGGAGGVT
+291 PAGAGGGIT

-310 IYELKT
+310 INDLKT
-316 NLEAKITAATSM
+316 SLEAQIREAQSEAASVK
-328 IASTRAVMSGVND
+328 AQVSTLNT
-341 KVNILETTV
+341 KVE
-350 GEHTTR
+350 EHTTR

-375 VLGPTEAVPVGT
+375 VLGPTEAVPAGT

>member
-55 QEANAKFALN
+55 QEVNAKFALKS
-65 TALDSLLKAVDAA
+65 ALDGLLKATDAA
-78 ATYAPKSALEGLLK
+78 ATYAPKAALEGLLK

-104 ELQAAKDVL
+104 DLVAAKEAL
-113 DKGLKDNADADARRW
+113 EKGLKDNTDADARRW
-128 SVISANKTNVEKL
+128 SIISTNKTDVADLK
-141 QASMTAVETRVKALE
+141 TRVKALE

-213 ATTVTHIAT
+213 ATTVTHVAT
-222 LPQTYGKLERANVQ
+222 LPQTYGKLERASTL
-236 VVKKG
+236 VVKRG
-241 DPKQGNGDVWTSDG
+241 DPKQGKGDEWTSDG
-255 SMIEVWPN
+255 SMIEIWPN

-291 TPAQPGGAGGVT
+291 TPAQPGGGVT
-303 EETLNQK
+303 EEKLN
-310 IYELKT
+310 ELKT
-316 NLEAKITAATSM
+316 SLEMKITAATSE
-328 IASTRAVMSGVND
+328 IASTKAILTGVRD
-341 KVNILETTV
+341 KVTTLETTV
-350 GEHTTR
+350 GEHTSK

-361 NKPGGGAATGATVL
+361 NKPGSGGATGATVL
-375 VLGPTEAVPVGT
+375 VLGPTENLPAGT

>member
-7 GKATSYTA
+7 GKATSYTVDGA
-15 EGADARFIDNDEQ
+15 EARFIDNDEQ

-40 GLADA
+40 DLANA

-55 QEANAKFALN
+55 QEVNAKFAL
-65 TALDSLLKAVDAA
+65 
-78 ATYAPKSALEGLLK
+78 KSALDGLLK

-98 TYASKG
+98 TYAPKAALEGLLTAANAAATYVSKG
-104 ELQAAKDVL
+104 DLAAAKEAL
-113 DKGLKDNADADARRW
+113 EKGLKENTDADARRW
-128 SVISANKTNVEKL
+128 SVISANKTDVDDLK
-141 QASMTAVETRVKALE
+141 TRVKALE

-173 TGWVDIAQGQV
+173 TGWVDIATDQV

-213 ATTVTHIAT
+213 ATTVTHVAT
-222 LPQTYGKLERANVQ
+222 LPQTYGKLERASTL

-241 DPKQGNGDVWTSDG
+241 DPKQGKGDEWTSDG
-255 SMIEVWPN
+255 SMIEIWPN

-291 TPAQPGGAGGVT
+291 TPAQPGGGVT
-303 EETLNQK
+303 EEKLN
-310 IYELKT
+310 ELKT
-316 NLEAKITAATSM
+316 SLEARITAATSE
-328 IASTRAVMSGVND
+328 IASTKAMMSSVRD
-341 KVNILETTV
+341 KVTTLETTV
-350 GEHTTR
+350 GEHTSK
-356 ITALE
+356 IAALE
-361 NKPGGGAATGATVL
+361 AKPQGGGSGATVL
-375 VLGPTEAVPVGT
+375 VLGPTENLPVGT

>member
-40 GLADA
+40 DLANA

-55 QEANAKFALN
+55 QEVNAKFALK
-65 TALDSLLKAVDAA
+65 ASLDGLLKAADAA
-78 ATYAPKSALEGLLK
+78 ATYAPKAALEGLLK

-104 ELQAAKDVL
+104 DLQAAKDAL
-113 DKGLKDNADADARRW
+113 DNGLKDNADADARRW
-128 SVISANKTNVEKL
+128 SVISGNKTNVEKL

-156 DKPAA
+156 DA
-161 PGGQG
+161 PGGG
-166 GGVQAGD
+166 GGAGGGLKVGD
-173 TGWVDIAQGQV
+173 TGWKDIETGQV

-192 VVGATMFFRKKGDE
+192 VVGATMFLRKAGDE
-206 WRALPKP
+206 WRSLPKP
-213 ATTVTHIAT
+213 TKTVTHVAT
-222 LPQTYGKLERANVQ
+222 LPQTYGKLERASVL

-241 DPKQGNGDVWTSDG
+241 DPALGKQDEWTSDG
-255 SMIEVWPN
+255 SMIEIWPN
-263 WTVKYTCMDLQG
+263 WIMKYTCKDLQG
-275 TYAMDLLKTTV
+275 VYAMDLLKTTV
-286 EKPLL
+286 EKPLIS
-291 TPAQPGGAGGVT
+291 PAGAGGGIT

-310 IYELKT
+310 FNELKT
-316 NLEAKITAATSM
+316 DLETKITAITSEV
-328 IASTRAVMSGVND
+328 AVTKAVITEVRD
-341 KVNILETTV
+341 KVTTFETTI
-350 GEHTTR
+350 GDHTTR

-361 NKPGGGAATGATVL
+361 NKPGGGATTGATVL
-375 VLGPTEAVPVGT
+375 VLGPTEAVPTGT

>member
-40 GLADA
+40 DLANA

-55 QEANAKFALN
+55 QEVNAKFALK
-65 TALDSLLKAVDAA
+65 TALDGLLKAVDAA

-104 ELQAAKDVL
+104 ELQAAKDAL
-113 DKGLKDNADADARRW
+113 DKGLKENADADSRRW
-128 SVISANKTNVEKL
+128 SVISGNKTAVDGLKT
-141 QASMTAVETRVKALE
+141 SMTAVEARVKALE
-156 DKPAA
+156 DKP
-161 PGGQG
+161 G
-166 GGVQAGD
+166 GGGGPLQVGD

-192 VVGATMFFRKKGDE
+192 VVGATMFIRRAGDE

-213 ATTVTHIAT
+213 KATVTHVAT
-222 LPQTYGKLERANVQ
+222 LPQTYGKLERACTL

-241 DPKQGNGDVWTSDG
+241 DPAQGKQDEWTSDG
-255 SMIEVWPN
+255 SMIELWPN
-263 WTVKYTCMDLQG
+263 WTIKYTCMDLQG
-275 TYAMDLLKTTV
+275 VYAMDLLKTTV
-286 EKPLL
+286 EKPLI
-291 TPAQPGGAGGVT
+291 TSGGAGGGGGIT
-303 EETLNQK
+303 EDALNKK
-310 IYELKT
+310 IEELKT
-316 NLEAKITAATSM
+316 NLEAKITANVALITATGAQVSNA
-328 IASTRAVMSGVND
+328 IN
-341 KVNILETTV
+341 KVQALEPRV
-350 GEHTTR
+350 
-356 ITALE
+356 TALE
-361 NKPGGGAATGATVL
+361 NKPAGTGAQLL
-375 VLGPTEAVPVGT
+375 VLGPTEAVPAGT